1 MCGIVGFVNMPCGYN
16 NAEQLIDA
24 MCTVMRHRG
33 PDDQGIWVGNGSSD
47 QTTTALGMR
56 RLSIIDL
63 AGSHQPIF
71 NEDNSKMI
79 VFNGEIYNYQA
90 LQQELRARGHQFRT
104 DGDSETILHA
114 YEEYGDDC
122 VKYLSG
128 MFTFA
133 IWDLKQRR
141 LFAARDRFG
150 KKPLN
155 YYWDGQ
161 CLIFGSEIKSILEAD
176 IPREVNP
183 YAIDEFLVY
192 RYVPS
197 PLTLFKNIM
206 KVPAAHV
213 LIYEAGQVSTR
224 RYWDISFEHS
234 CLDDEITAVQRTKT
248 LLEEAVRCRL
258 MSEVPLGAFLS
269 GGLDSS
275 VVVGMMSKLMSQP
288 VKTFSIG
295 FEEDAYNELP
305 YARKIAQHFGTDH
318 HEFFVKYDLVSILP
332 KLVWAYDEP
341 FADSSMLPTYYVS
354 KLASEHV
361 TVALTGDG
369 GDEIFGGYE
378 QYRREYQIYHI
389 PSLLRGTMA
398 HASYLLPDGV
408 RGKKRLQTWLRD
420 YGTRS
425 IEAAMLFPDY
435 TRAELYCADFFQ
447 QVQDHIPFERH
458 LSIYRAVQ
466 HLDPT
471 ARMQYADTLTYL
483 TDDIL
488 VKVDKASMLNSL
500 ETRAPLLDYHLAE
513 YVASLNPALRVNNG
527 RIHEG
532 HGKHLL
538 KKVAQDLL
546 PTEIL
551 ERPKRGFAVPI
562 SNWFRK
568 DMQSYAHEILG
579 SDQARGRG
587 IFSDKLMH
595 DLLRTDGK
603 STLTNHSQALWTL
616 LCLELWFQTYMD
628 TPATLTKSFH
638 SSAYTLHTPSET
650 PLKHS
655 Y

>member
-1 MCGIVGFVNMPCGYN
+1 
-16 NAEQLIDA
+16 
-24 MCTVMRHRG
+24 
-33 PDDQGIWVGNGSSD
+33 
-47 QTTTALGMR
+47 
-56 RLSIIDL
+56 
-63 AGSHQPIF
+63 
-71 NEDNSKMI
+71 
-79 VFNGEIYNYQA
+79 
-90 LQQELRARGHQFRT
+90 
-104 DGDSETILHA
+104 
-114 YEEYGDDC
+114 
-122 VKYLSG
+122 
-128 MFTFA
+128 
-133 IWDLKQRR
+133 
-141 LFAARDRFG
+141 
-150 KKPLN
+150 
-155 YYWDGQ
+155 
-161 CLIFGSEIKSILEAD
+161 
-176 IPREVNP
+176 
-183 YAIDEFLVY
+183 
-192 RYVPS
+192 
-197 PLTLFKNIM
+197 
-206 KVPAAHV
+206 
-213 LIYEAGQVSTR
+213 
-224 RYWDISFEHS
+224 
-234 CLDDEITAVQRTKT
+234 
-248 LLEEAVRCRL
+248 
-258 MSEVPLGAFLS
+258 MS
-269 GGLDSS
+269 
-275 VVVGMMSKLMSQP
+275 
-288 VKTFSIG
+288 
-295 FEEDAYNELP
+295 
-305 YARKIAQHFGTDH
+305 
-318 HEFFVKYDLVSILP
+318 
-332 KLVWAYDEP
+332 
-341 FADSSMLPTYYVS
+341 
-354 KLASEHV
+354 
-361 TVALTGDG
+361 
-369 GDEIFGGYE
+369 
-378 QYRREYQIYHI
+378 
-389 PSLLRGTMA
+389 

-603 STLTNHSQALWTL
+603 STLANHSQALWTL

-638 SSAYTLHTPSET
+638 SAAYTLHTPSET

-655 Y
+655 